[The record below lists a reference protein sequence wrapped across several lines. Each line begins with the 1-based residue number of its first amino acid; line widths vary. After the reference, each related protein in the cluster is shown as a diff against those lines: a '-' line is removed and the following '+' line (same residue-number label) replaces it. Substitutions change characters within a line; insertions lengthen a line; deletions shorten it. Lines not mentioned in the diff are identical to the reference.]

1 MKENRHFEEDD
12 HPGLAQETVDLYNQ
26 HRVSVVVFEANDD
39 PDTCS
44 PSFQKCPVVCDT
56 GALYRL
62 SPFRCD
68 FIDYGEVWLPVQ
80 GITHIN
86 YIIGIGTI
94 AWKLKA
100 TNGDTLYVPT
110 V

>member
-44 PSFQKCPVVCDT
+44 PSF
-56 GALYRL
+56 
-62 SPFRCD
+62 
-68 FIDYGEVWLPVQ
+68 
-80 GITHIN
+80 
-86 YIIGIGTI
+86 
-94 AWKLKA
+94 
-100 TNGDTLYVPT
+100 
-110 V
+110 